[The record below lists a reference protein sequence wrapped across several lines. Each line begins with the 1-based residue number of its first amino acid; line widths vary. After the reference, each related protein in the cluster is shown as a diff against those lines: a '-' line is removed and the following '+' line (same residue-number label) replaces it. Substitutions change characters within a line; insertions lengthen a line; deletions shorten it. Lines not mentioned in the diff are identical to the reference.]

1 MHAYIVRSHD
11 LVLNRSLLKDL
22 LTIRPNLCWSV
33 LLSRN
38 KSLQPESPLDPIHYT
53 DGFRKLGDLIYPP
66 RINTEIDG
74 REFSFNKWMQER
86 TTFFSG
92 CSMARSFISS
102 IVLCC
107 LIALLLLVCSP
118 VFFFAAANISSSML
132 LRFNNLFEL
141 ELIWYGGNW
150 RMLLVN

>member
-1 MHAYIVRSHD
+1 
-11 LVLNRSLLKDL
+11 
-22 LTIRPNLCWSV
+22 
-33 LLSRN
+33 
-38 KSLQPESPLDPIHYT
+38 
-53 DGFRKLGDLIYPP
+53 
-66 RINTEIDG
+66 
-74 REFSFNKWMQER
+74 MQER

-150 RMLLVN
+150 WMLLVNWRLIGLIPYMYHVPKHIEALLMLIRSPVLPACGKSVGVTRTCWLVEKIPLIHPSLQRVLVSLHVE

>member
-1 MHAYIVRSHD
+1 MHIVRSHD
-11 LVLNRSLLKDL
+11 LVLNSPLPEDLLKIWPKL
-22 LTIRPNLCWSV
+22 YWSV
-33 LLSRN
+33 LISRN
-38 KSLQPESPLDPIHYT
+38 KSLQPESPLDPPHYT
-53 DGFRKLGDLIYPP
+53 NGFRKLGDLIYPP

-107 LIALLLLVCSP
+107 LIALLLLVCSSP
-118 VFFFAAANISSSML
+118 VFFFAAPNISSSML

-150 RMLLVN
+150 RRLLVN